1 MGFSMGGLLNPFG
14 KSGATKTGSMGLLS
28 PEQSAY
34 LAKLIPS
41 LFGSASGENNAGLES
56 MLGASRAS
64 AMSNFQNQ
72 TVPSIM
78 AGAGTL
84 HSSYTGNKIG
94 QASNEMQLGLNQ
106 NETGMR
112 YQNQQ
117 NAIQQLIAA
126 LGIGTKENIVDKPG
140 MMQTIMGGLPAV
152 GTGGAANYGSWAS

>member
-1 MGFSMGGLLNPFG
+1 
-14 KSGATKTGSMGLLS
+14 MGLGTFLS
-28 PEQSAY
+28 GVGGFNQKQSSMSTMTPEQLKY
-34 LAKLIPS
+34 LNQLLPM
-41 LFGSASGENNAGLES
+41 LMGSASGESNTGLEN
-56 MLGASRAS
+56 MLGANRTS

-94 QASNEMQLGLNQ
+94 QASNEMQMGLNQ
-106 NETGMR
+106 NESSMR

-117 NAIQQLIAA
+117 QGIQQLLAA

-140 MMQTIMGGLPAV
+140 MAEGVLGGI
-152 GTGGAANYGSWAS
+152 GSIWGHGISGNS